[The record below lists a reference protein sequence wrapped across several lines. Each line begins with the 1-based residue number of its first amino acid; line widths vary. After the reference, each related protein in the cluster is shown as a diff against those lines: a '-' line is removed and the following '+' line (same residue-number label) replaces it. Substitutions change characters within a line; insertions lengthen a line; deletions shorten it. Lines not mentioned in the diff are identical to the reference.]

1 MKAQA
6 QRQHMVAGFTERC
19 VRPFLH
25 ASLGTVFCLSS
36 SLACAE
42 LKLLTEHSLAKVTA
56 QAGLTIDIETK
67 YTLGELEYV
76 DGGSMWWRD
85 TSFTG
90 IDGGMVDNIRATVDI
105 ANDGETLHTGF
116 SDIAFYASLG
126 LGIFDTNDPDVAW
139 ALSYYDDG
147 NGGYGKTYG
156 DGDAVI
162 HITSQDFGFDRNTLN
177 ILDDPVLNMQ
187 RFKDAIDFRFS
198 VGDFGLR
205 SSDDVMET
213 SLTQNFSME
222 AYLGYVDLVYKN
234 LGNGFHQ
241 TTRIGEPVNIRVG
254 DSWIGYDLKFRVEDL
269 DVDNTNQATN
279 TWLDRSLTTSLL
291 VLRDMRI
298 HNERGADTL
307 GSFGFASFESK
318 TGAATDILDNLDAI
332 VDSGLANTRADGM
345 AIYDINVKMD
355 WDLPHISFG
364 DTNQS
369 IGEVYYTDLQIY
381 DTSLVISAH

>member
-1 MKAQA
+1 MMKPKLQP
-6 QRQHMVAGFTERC
+6 RYKS
-19 VRPFLH
+19 LH
-25 ASLGTVFCLSS
+25 LPTRLLNPCFRIGLGAILSCS
-36 SLACAE
+36 AVDALAE
-42 LKLLTEHSLAKVTA
+42 LKLLNEDSLAKVTA

-67 YTLGELEYV
+67 YTLGELRYV
-76 DGGSMWWRD
+76 DGGSMWWRNM
-85 TSFTG
+85 SFTG
-90 IDGGMVDNIRATVDI
+90 IDGGMVDNIRVNVDI
-105 ANDGETLHTGF
+105 ANAGESLHTGF

-126 LGIFDTNDPDVAW
+126 AFDTNDADVAW
-139 ALSYYDDG
+139 AMSYYDDG

-156 DGDAVI
+156 DGDAVF

-177 ILDDPVLNMQ
+177 LFDDPQVNLQ
-187 RFKDAIDFRFS
+187 RYKDAIDFKLTIA
-198 VGDFGLR
+198 DFGLQ
-205 SSDDVMET
+205 SSDETMET

-241 TTRIGEPVNIRVG
+241 TSAAGEPMGIRIG

-269 DVDNTNQATN
+269 DVQNTNQATN
-279 TWLDRSLTTSLL
+279 TWLDRDLTTSLL
-291 VLRDMRI
+291 TLRDMRI

-318 TGAATDILDNLDAI
+318 TAAATDILNTLDTMVESGMTNL
-332 VDSGLANTRADGM
+332 STDGM
-345 AIYDINVKMD
+345 AIYDINVRMD

-364 DTNQS
+364 DSGVS

>member
-1 MKAQA
+1 MKVPAQF
-6 QRQHMVAGFTERC
+6 RQVVGGFSCRYAK
-19 VRPFLH
+19 PFVQ
-25 ASLGTVFCLSS
+25 ASLSIAICVSS
-36 SLACAE
+36 NLAYAE
-42 LKLLTEHSLAKVTA
+42 LKLLNENSLARVTA

-105 ANDGETLHTGF
+105 ANSGETLHTGF

-126 LGIFDTNDPDVAW
+126 LNIFDTNDADVAW
-139 ALSYYDDG
+139 ALGYYADG
-147 NGGYGKTYG
+147 SGGYGKTYG

-162 HITSQDFGFDRNTLN
+162 HITSQDFGFDRNTLD

-187 RFKDAIDFRFS
+187 RFKDAIDFKFTI
-198 VGDFGLR
+198 GDFGLR
-205 SSDDVMET
+205 SSDETIET

-241 TTRIGEPVNIRVG
+241 TSRIGEPLGVRIG
-254 DSWIGYDLKFRVEDL
+254 DSWIGYDLKFRIEDL

-291 VLRDMRI
+291 TLRDMRI

-318 TGAATDILDNLDAI
+318 TGAATDILNDIETI
-332 VDSGLANTRADGM
+332 VDSGLVNTRTDGM
-345 AIYDINVKMD
+345 AVYDINAKMD

-364 DTNQS
+364 DSNQS